1 MTDSMITQLLD
12 FGALGVFAGFLIWQY
27 LGMQK
32 RLDSMLSKFTEQL
45 DKINEDYDSRIEGM
59 RVRYDSVIN
68 QLRDE
73 NAQGQKEFFRMR
85 QEVQSEVVDRLNEN
99 ARKLDDA
106 LREIRENTRG

>member
-32 RLDSMLSKFTEQL
+32 RLDSILSKFTEQL
-45 DKINEDYDSRIEGM
+45 DAINKDYDDRIEGM
-59 RVRYDSVIN
+59 RQRYDAVIN